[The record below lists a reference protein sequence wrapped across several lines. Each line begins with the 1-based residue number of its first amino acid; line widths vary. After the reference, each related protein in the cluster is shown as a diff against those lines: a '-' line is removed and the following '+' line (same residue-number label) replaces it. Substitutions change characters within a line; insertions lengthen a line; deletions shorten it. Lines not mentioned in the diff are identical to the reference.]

1 MLLYALGTA
10 ACAGATSIWMLIAF
24 RAVAS
29 LGIGGEWAA
38 GAAMVAEV
46 VPERRRVEA
55 GALLYTS
62 APAGLFLATFVN
74 FKIAGVVFRG
84 SPETSWRYVFL
95 FGLVPAAVAF
105 VVRLFV
111 REPERWK
118 SAADGTS
125 RPRLAELFTP
135 EHRRLTL
142 SGFAMA
148 VIALIAWWGVNA
160 FIPMVSTGLAQSTAK
175 AAGLDRG
182 ATLALVESWKAT
194 ATNMFNLGG
203 LIGTLLTIPAAKVM
217 GRRRMFAIYYF
228 LSGLAVL
235 ATFGLDLPPETRL
248 YMYFFIGVTVFGVFG
263 SFTYYLPELFPTRL
277 RGTGAGFCY
286 NVGRIIAAA
295 GPFLV
300 GTIAARGADALTS
313 AISVL
318 FWIGVVPL
326 AGAGLALTPWVIET
340 RDREL
345 A

>member
-1 MLLYALGTA
+1 V
-10 ACAGATSIWMLIAF
+10 
-24 RAVAS
+24 VAS

-46 VPERRRVEA
+46 VPEKRRVEA

-74 FKIAGVVFRG
+74 FQIAGVLLKG

-111 REPERWK
+111 KEPERWK
-118 SAADGTS
+118 EAKAGSAH
-125 RPRLAELFTP
+125 PRIAELFSP
-135 EHRRLTL
+135 EYRRLTL

-160 FIPMVSTGLAQSTAK
+160 FIPIVSTGLAQTTARTE
-175 AAGLDRG
+175 GLDKA
-182 ATLALVESWKAT
+182 ATLARVEHWKQL
-194 ATNMFNLGG
+194 ATNVFNLGG

-217 GRRRMFAIYYF
+217 GRRKMFGIYYG
-228 LSGLAVL
+228 LSSIAIFT
-235 ATFGLDLPPETRL
+235 TFGLDLAPVTRL
-248 YMYFFIGVTVFGVFG
+248 YMYFFIGLTVFGVFG

-286 NVGRIIAAA
+286 NVGRVIAAA

-300 GTIAARGADALTS
+300 GTIAARGADALHS
-313 AISVL
+313 ALQAL
-318 FWIGVVPL
+318 FWIGVAPL
-326 AGAGLALTPWVIET
+326 VGVLLMPLVVETKDRQLA
-340 RDREL
+340 
-345 A
+345 